1 MMQLIKTVKIHCL
14 FDIPV
19 KLSSKKVENVLRLKK
34 LRGVSDDAEKIINEV
49 LPLIKARA
57 AYRVCYITKRGKDWI
72 QLEGRRFASR
82 ILRDNVRDIERVFP
96 YIITIGDGVESRV
109 GDETELLKQY
119 DENELLKQYFM
130 ETVADMALI
139 SARAHFLSRLKK
151 KYRIKRLSNM
161 SPGSLKDW
169 PITEQRP
176 LFDLMEEGSI
186 NIQVQLTET
195 MLMLPRKSLSGIYFS
210 TEKDFVSCQLCSRK
224 NCSGRM
230 AEFDEK
236 MYERYQVD

>member
-1 MMQLIKTVKIHCL
+1 MKQLIETNKIHCL

-19 KLSSKKVENVLRLKK
+19 KLSSKKVESVLRLKK
-34 LRGVSDDAEKIINEV
+34 LRGVSSDAEKIINEI

-57 AYRVCYITKRGKDWI
+57 SYRVCYITKRGKDWI
-72 QLEGRRFASR
+72 QLAGRRFASR
-82 ILRDNVRDIERVFP
+82 ILRDNVKDIERVFP
-96 YIITIGDGVESRV
+96 YIITIGDGVESKAS
-109 GDETELLKQY
+109 GET
-119 DENELLKQYFM
+119 ELLKQYFM

-186 NIQVQLTET
+186 KIQVQLTET
-195 MLMLPRKSLSGIYFS
+195 MLMIPRKSLSGIYFP
-210 TEKDFVSCQLCSRK
+210 TEKDFISCQLCPRN
-224 NCSGRM
+224 NCIGRM

-236 MYERYQVD
+236 MSERYQMD

>member
-1 MMQLIKTVKIHCL
+1 MIETNKIHCL

-19 KLSSKKVENVLRLKK
+19 KLSSKKVESVLRLKK
-34 LRGVSDDAEKIINEV
+34 LRGVSSDAEKIINEI

-57 AYRVCYITKRGKDWI
+57 SYRVCYITKRGKDWI
-72 QLEGRRFASR
+72 QLAGRRFASR

-96 YIITIGDGVESRV
+96 YIITIGDGVESKAS
-109 GDETELLKQY
+109 DET
-119 DENELLKQYFM
+119 ELLKQYFM

-139 SARAHFLSRLKK
+139 SARAHLLSRLKK

-186 NIQVQLTET
+186 KIQVQLTET
-195 MLMLPRKSLSGIYFS
+195 MLMLPRKSLSGIYFP
-210 TEKDFVSCQLCSRK
+210 TEKDFISCQLCSRN
-224 NCSGRM
+224 NCIGRM

-236 MYERYQVD
+236 MSEHYQMD

>member
-1 MMQLIKTVKIHCL
+1 MKQLRETDEIHCL

-19 KLSSKKVENVLRLKK
+19 KLSNKKVENVLRLKK
-34 LRGVSDDAEKIINEV
+34 LRGISADAEKIINEV

-57 AYRVCYITKRGKDWI
+57 SYRVCYITKRGKDWI
-72 QLEGRRFASR
+72 QLSGRRFSSR

-96 YIITIGDGVESRV
+96 YIITIGDGVESRAC
-109 GDETELLKQY
+109 DET
-119 DENELLKQYFM
+119 ELLKQYFM
-130 ETVADMALI
+130 ETIADMALI
-139 SARAHFLSRLKK
+139 SARVHLLSCLKK

-176 LFDLMEEGSI
+176 LFDLMEEGSTK
-186 NIQVQLTET
+186 IQVQLTET

-210 TEKDFVSCQLCSRK
+210 TEKDFISCQLCSRK

-230 AEFDEK
+230 AEFDKK
-236 MYERYQVD
+236 MSEHYQMD

>member
-1 MMQLIKTVKIHCL
+1 MKQLKKTDKIHCL

-34 LRGVSDDAEKIINEV
+34 LRGVSADAEKIINEV

-72 QLEGRRFASR
+72 QLEGRRFTSR

-109 GDETELLKQY
+109 G

>member
-1 MMQLIKTVKIHCL
+1 MKQLRETDKIHCL

-19 KLSSKKVENVLRLKK
+19 KLSIKKVENVLRLKK
-34 LRGVSDDAEKIINEV
+34 LRRVSADAEKIISEV
-49 LPLIKARA
+49 FPLIKARA
-57 AYRVCYITKRGKDWI
+57 SYRVCYITRRGKDWI
-72 QLEGRRFASR
+72 QMDGRRFASR

-96 YIITIGDGVESRV
+96 YIITIGDGVESRAC
-109 GDETELLKQY
+109 DET
-119 DENELLKQYFM
+119 ELLKQYFM
-130 ETVADMALI
+130 ETVADMVLI
-139 SARAHFLSRLKK
+139 SARAHLLSHLKK

-186 NIQVQLTET
+186 KIQVQLTET

-210 TEKDFVSCQLCSRK
+210 TEKDFISCQLCPRNS
-224 NCSGRM
+224 CIGRM
-230 AEFDEK
+230 AEFDKK
-236 MYERYQVD
+236 MSEHYQMD